1 MGNSSY
7 LSEAWNW
14 LDFIVVVTSLLEN
27 LPGMDGVRGLRTFRL
42 FRPLRSMVKLPSM
55 KLLIGTLM
63 SSLSQLSGIMGLA
76 LFFFAIFSILGI
88 SLLDG
93 KSHWR
98 CYLTAKPDEDGIWE
112 LDPADNRLC
121 NNESRKCTNSGSTCG
136 SRYEMYD
143 TDPQKFQSLGWSEKN
158 LS

>member
-1 MGNSSY
+1 MGQNAY

-42 FRPLRSMVKLPSM
+42 FRPLRSLATMPSM

-76 LFFFAIFSILGI
+76 FFFFAIFSILGI

-93 KSHWR
+93 KTHWR
-98 CYLTAKPDEDGIWE
+98 CYLTPEPDVNGLWE
-112 LDPADNRLC
+112 LDPEDNRLC
-121 NNESRKCTNSGSTCG
+121 GSQSRKCKNDSSTCG
-136 SRYEMYD
+136 SRHEIFD
-143 TDPQKFQSLGWSEKN
+143 Q
-158 LS
+158 